1 MLQWAAEL
9 YAKILQARSQWQM
22 PIVKVD
28 KKVEGQPIK
37 VGMSKG
43 GMQAFMVG
51 ICYAK
56 VGDQQYERPVLF
68 LQPQGHSA
76 PSADTVPDPEQLLSI
91 DQLTRY
97 SQPNAWEWDEGAI
110 ARAMDQLAASAS

>member
-1 MLQWAAEL
+1 
-9 YAKILQARSQWQM
+9 M
-22 PIVKVD
+22 PIAKLD
-28 KKVEGQPIK
+28 KKVAGQPIK
-37 VGMSKG
+37 VGTSKG
-43 GMQAFMVG
+43 GIQAFMVG

-68 LQPQGHSA
+68 LQPQGHPD
-76 PSADTVPDPEQLLSI
+76 PSNTTVPDPEQLLSI

-110 ARAMDQLAASAS
+110 AEAMGQLAAAPS

>member
-1 MLQWAAEL
+1 ML
-9 YAKILQARSQWQM
+9 
-22 PIVKVD
+22 IVKVD
-28 KKVEGQPIK
+28 KKVAGQPIK

-68 LQPQGHSA
+68 LQPQGH
-76 PSADTVPDPEQLLSI
+76 PDPNTDTVSDPEQLLSI

-97 SQPNAWEWDEGAI
+97 SQPKAWKWDEAAI
-110 ARAMDQLAASAS
+110 SEAMDQLAATPS